1 MNAPIISDWAFRC
14 FLVINEMGVASN
26 REIATALGIN
36 KAKAYPFT
44 SMLRWRGLVDV
55 YKSSRGELF
64 FRRKEVDEETFKYH
78 FDRRFWNEW
87 KSERIRATAEKQE

>member
-1 MNAPIISDWAFRC
+1 MNAPIISDGAFRC
-14 FLVINEMGVASN
+14 FLVINEKGVASN
-26 REIATALGIN
+26 REIATALGV
-36 KAKAYPFT
+36 KKEKAYPFT

-78 FDRRFWNEW
+78 FDRRFWNDY
-87 KSERIRATAEKQE
+87 KSEWNREDSQKQE